1 MPTPKRGPRLGGSPA
16 HQRLMLSNLAADLF
30 RHGRITTTEAKAKA
44 LRPFAERLITK
55 AKRGDLHARRVVLAR
70 LRDKDV
76 VARLF
81 EEVAPRFAG
90 RDGGYLRI
98 LRLDPR
104 KGDSARMSLVE
115 LVAEGDGRRR
125 PARPAGAS
133 SSEAAAERRRA
144 AAAAAAPAPAAA
156 VEEAEAEAE
165 AVEATEDSEV
175 TEAAASEDT
184 AATPD
189 AEDDA
194 TA

>member
-55 AKRGDLHARRVVLAR
+55 AKRGDLHARRIVLAR
-70 LRDKDV
+70 LRDRDV

-81 EEVAPRFAG
+81 DEVAPRFSG
-90 RDGGYLRI
+90 RQGGYLRI

-104 KGDSARMSLVE
+104 KGDSARMALVE

-125 PARPAGAS
+125 PARTTTAS
-133 SSEAAAERRRA
+133 SSQAAAERRRA
-144 AAAAAAPAPAAA
+144 AAAATEAAESTEAVEAEADAAA
-156 VEEAEAEAE
+156 EAEVVAEAEAP
-165 AVEATEDSEV
+165 T
-175 TEAAASEDT
+175 TEASDDADT
-184 AATPD
+184 G
-189 AEDDA
+189 DDA

>member
-55 AKRGDLHARRVVLAR
+55 AKRGDLHARRTVLSR
-70 LRDKDV
+70 LRDRDV

-81 EEVAPRFAG
+81 DEVAPRFAG

-104 KGDSARMSLVE
+104 KGDSARMALVE
-115 LVAEGDGRRR
+115 LVAEGDRPRRA
-125 PARPAGAS
+125 ARPAAAS
-133 SSEAAAERRRA
+133 SSQAAAERRRA
-144 AAAAAAPAPAAA
+144 AAAAPA
-156 VEEAEAEAE
+156 EEAEPEVEAVAGDEAVAEPEVEPEAVAEAD
-165 AVEATEDSEV
+165 AVADAVAED
-175 TEAAASEDT
+175 
-184 AATPD
+184 
-189 AEDDA
+189 EDDA
-194 TA
+194 SA

>member
-55 AKRGDLHARRVVLAR
+55 AKRGDLHARRIVLAR
-70 LRDKDV
+70 LRDRDV

-81 EEVAPRFAG
+81 DEVAPRFSG
-90 RDGGYLRI
+90 RQGGYLRI

-104 KGDSARMSLVE
+104 KGDSARMALVE

-125 PARPAGAS
+125 PARTTTAS
-133 SSEAAAERRRA
+133 SSQAAAERRRA
-144 AAAAAAPAPAAA
+144 AAAGTE
-156 VEEAEAEAE
+156 VVAEAEAP
-165 AVEATEDSEV
+165 T
-175 TEAAASEDT
+175 TEASDDADT
-184 AATPD
+184 G
-189 AEDDA
+189 DDA

>member
-55 AKRGDLHARRVVLAR
+55 AKRGDLHARRTVLSR
-70 LRDKDV
+70 LRDRDV

-81 EEVAPRFAG
+81 DEVAPRFAG

-104 KGDSARMSLVE
+104 KGDSARMALVE
-115 LVAEGDGRRR
+115 LVAEGDRPRRA
-125 PARPAGAS
+125 ARPAAAS
-133 SSEAAAERRRA
+133 SSQAAAERRRA
-144 AAAAAAPAPAAA
+144 AASAPA
-156 VEEAEAEAE
+156 EE
-165 AVEATEDSEV
+165 DGSEV
-175 TEAAASEDT
+175 AEVAADDTVGAPEAGAPEAAADADTPED
-184 AATPD
+184 
-189 AEDDA
+189 EDDA
-194 TA
+194 SA

>member
-30 RHGRITTTEAKAKA
+30 RHGRIRTTEAKAKA

-81 EEVAPRFAG
+81 EEVAPTFAG

-104 KGDSARMSLVE
+104 KGDSARMALVE

-125 PARPAGAS
+125 PARPAAAS
-133 SSEAAAERRRA
+133 SSQAAAERRRA
-144 AAAAAAPAPAAA
+144 AAAVAEAPVEEPVAEPAVADEPVEAAPDAD
-156 VEEAEAEAE
+156 
-165 AVEATEDSEV
+165 ATAD
-175 TEAAASEDT
+175 DG
-184 AATPD
+184 
-189 AEDDA
+189 DDA

>member
-144 AAAAAAPAPAAA
+144 AAAAAAPAAAA
-156 VEEAEAEAE
+156 VVEEAEAEV
-165 AVEATEDSEV
+165 VEATEGSEV

-189 AEDDA
+189 DGDDA

>member
-44 LRPFAERLITK
+44 LRPFAEQLITK
-55 AKRGDLHARRVVLAR
+55 AKRGDLHARRVVLSR

-81 EEVAPRFAG
+81 DEVAPRFAG

-133 SSEAAAERRRA
+133 SSQAAAERRRA
-144 AAAAAAPAPAAA
+144 AAAAAAPAEEPA
-156 VEEAEAEAE
+156 EEPAAE
-165 AVEATEDSEV
+165 AVEEPTVDATEDV
-175 TEAAASEDT
+175 AVED
-184 AATPD
+184 AGGD
-189 AEDDA
+189 ADA
-194 TA
+194 TADDGDDARA

>member
-55 AKRGDLHARRVVLAR
+55 AKRGDLHARRIVLAR

-81 EEVAPRFAG
+81 EEIAPTFAG
-90 RDGGYLRI
+90 RQGGYLRI

-104 KGDSARMSLVE
+104 RGDSARMSLVE
-115 LVAEGDGRRR
+115 LVAEGDDRRR
-125 PARPAGAS
+125 PARPAAAS
-133 SSEAAAERRRA
+133 SSQAAAERRRA
-144 AAAAAAPAPAAA
+144 SRAAAPAEVAADVPAAAEPEAAAAAPAAG
-156 VEEAEAEAE
+156 
-165 AVEATEDSEV
+165 DG
-175 TEAAASEDT
+175 
-184 AATPD
+184 
-189 AEDDA
+189 DDA